1 MGKAPT
7 IIYPNEWGLA
17 SDMLTVLSH
26 FEEVTR
32 AISKHSASISEVIP
46 LLHGLCSIIGLCML
60 VRNLMNLISSWLVMM
75 IRMPQWG
82 WAKML
87 RLSPGKG

>member
-1 MGKAPT
+1 
-7 IIYPNEWGLA
+7 
-17 SDMLTVLSH
+17 MLTVLIP
-26 FEEVTR
+26 FEEVPR
-32 AISKHSASISEVIP
+32 ALSKHSASISEVIP
-46 LLHGLCSIIGLCML
+46 LLHGLCSIIRSLHAGEESEDESDQFML
-60 VRNLMNLISSWLVMM
+60 VMT